1 MIIESFGKLLILLGA
16 GIWLGGFIMLGF
28 GVAPVNFGVAEQW
41 QLEGENPRM
50 ADQVVNYRT
59 IGGELT
65 GNSIARLN
73 IIETF
78 CFFMIVIGIVIA
90 WNKET
95 GNYRNRVIRT
105 VLVLFIGALFY
116 YYGVSVG
123 GRLMELRNTIPINF
137 SIEDTALKSAEHLE
151 FDRLHK
157 TYTRV
162 ASLAMIAIFAL
173 FTATVF
179 DKDK

>member
-1 MIIESFGKLLILLGA
+1 
-16 GIWLGGFIMLGF
+16 MLGF

-50 ADQVVNYRT
+50 PDQVVNYRT

-73 IIETF
+73 IIEAF
-78 CFFMIVIGIVIA
+78 CFFLIVIGIVIA
-90 WNKET
+90 WNKSS
-95 GNYRNRVIRT
+95 GSDKLRVIRT
-105 VLVLFIGALFY
+105 ILVLLIGVLFY
-116 YYGVSVG
+116 YYGVTIG
-123 GRLMELRNTIPINF
+123 GRLMELRNTVPIDF
-137 SIEDTALKSAEHLE
+137 SIEDSALKSAEHLE

-162 ASLAMIAIFAL
+162 AGIAMVALMAL
-173 FTATVF
+173 FTTTIF
-179 DKDK
+179 DKESN